1 MQIKE
6 IFFIIL
12 IIINTGCGIN
22 NKKGFS
28 NKNYIVNFQK
38 ELINKE
44 ITGSNEIVIYKD
56 NSLFYRHAE
65 NTNKKYDKKI
75 NNETIFAL
83 WSTSKVIT
91 TIGMFIL
98 EEKNLID
105 FNDPVSKY
113 IPSFS
118 NLKCMKINKQKN
130 TNFEDGDDYCLSSD
144 NIYPCKNQMKIIDLM
159 SHRSGFCTPEN
170 FYVDAVKA
178 DNLEELM
185 EIISKQPLQYE
196 PGTKYLYGVNQS
208 ILGRVI
214 EVASNMQF
222 GEFLDQYL
230 FTPLDMNSTKF
241 YLTKEDKINFQ
252 PLFLNTPSIKGFLQ
266 DGITSRGNILT
277 YDQTDKTNLGAE
289 GLLTT
294 TSDFMKFCKMLVNN
308 GIYEGK
314 KIISPESI
322 KTMTRKYSEGYPKED
337 RSFQYLL
344 GYYMGL
350 SVYVLEDP
358 YIMNQGAPKG
368 IYGWGGLQYTEFW
381 IDPKNSMFVIFMTRS
396 QSYKGVLEDLI
407 KVVYKVVN

>member
-1 MQIKE
+1 MKIKK
-6 IFFIIL
+6 IFIVFL
-12 IIINTGCGIN
+12 IIINTNCN
-22 NKKGFS
+22 VNKEKDLS
-28 NKNYIVNFQK
+28 YKQSIIDFQK
-38 ELINKE
+38 ELIKKE
-44 ITGSNEIVIYKD
+44 ITGSNEIVIYKND
-56 NSLFYRHAE
+56 SLFYRHTE
-65 NTNKKYDKKI
+65 NSNKEYDKKI

-83 WSTSKVIT
+83 WSMSKVLT

-118 NLKCMKINKQKN
+118 NLNCMRIKKQKN
-130 TNFEDGDDYCLSSD
+130 TNFEDGDNYCL
-144 NIYPCKNQMKIIDLM
+144 NTHKIYPCENQMRVIDLM

-214 EVASNMQF
+214 EVASKMQF
-222 GEFLDQYL
+222 GEFLDQFL
-230 FTPLDMNSTKF
+230 FTPLGMNSTKF
-241 YLTKEDKINFQ
+241 YLTKEDKENFQ
-252 PLFLNTPSIKGFLQ
+252 PLFLNTSSIKGFLQ

-277 YDQTDKTNLGAE
+277 YDQNDKTNLGAE
-289 GLLTT
+289 GLVTT
-294 TSDFMKFCKMLVNN
+294 TSDFMNFCKMLLNN
-308 GIYEGK
+308 GVYEGK

-322 KTMTRKYSEGYPKED
+322 KTMTKKYSEGYPKED
-337 RSFQYLL
+337 RSYQNQL

-358 YIMNQGAPKG
+358 SVMNQGAPKG
-368 IYGWGGLQYTEFW
+368 IYGWSGLQYTEFW

-396 QSYKGVLEDLI
+396 HSYKGIQKDLI
-407 KVVYKVVN
+407 RTLYKKIN

>member
-1 MQIKE
+1 MQIEK
-6 IFFIIL
+6 IFIVVL
-12 IIINTGCGIN
+12 IIINTNCN
-22 NKKGFS
+22 VNKERDLSYKQS
-28 NKNYIVNFQK
+28 IINFQK

-44 ITGSNEIVIYKD
+44 ITGSNEIVIYKND
-56 NSLFYRHAE
+56 SLFYRHTE
-65 NTNKKYDKKI
+65 NSNKEYDKKI

-83 WSTSKVIT
+83 WSMSKVLT

-98 EEKNLID
+98 EEKNLVD

-118 NLKCMKINKQKN
+118 NLNCMRIKKQKN
-130 TNFEDGDDYCLSSD
+130 TNFEDGDNYCLNAD
-144 NIYPCKNQMKIIDLM
+144 KIYPCKNQMRVIDLM

-208 ILGRVI
+208 ILGRII

-222 GEFLDQYL
+222 GEFLDQFL
-230 FTPLDMNSTKF
+230 FTPLGMNSTKF
-241 YLTKEDKINFQ
+241 YLTKEDKENFQ

-277 YDQTDKTNLGAE
+277 YDQNDKTNLGAE
-289 GLLTT
+289 GLVTT
-294 TSDFMKFCKMLVNN
+294 TSDFMNFCKMLVNN
-308 GIYEGK
+308 GVYEGK
-314 KIISPESI
+314 KIISQESI
-322 KTMTRKYSEGYPKED
+322 KTMTKKYSEGYPKED
-337 RSFQYLL
+337 RSYQNQL

-350 SVYVLEDP
+350 SVYVLENP
-358 YIMNQGAPKG
+358 NIMNQGAPKG
-368 IYGWGGLQYTEFW
+368 IYGWSGLQYTEFW

-396 QSYKGVLEDLI
+396 QSYKGIQKDLI
-407 KVVYKVVN
+407 GTIYNKIN

>member
-1 MQIKE
+1 MKTNIICITILFLSLISCKERIEFSSSEDLIK
-6 IFFIIL
+6 
-12 IIINTGCGIN
+12 
-22 NKKGFS
+22 K
-28 NKNYIVNFQK
+28 FQK
-38 ELINKE
+38 ELIEKE
-44 ITGSNEIVIYKD
+44 ITGSNEIVVYKD
-56 NSLFYRHAE
+56 DSLFYRHTE
-65 NTNKKYDKKI
+65 NSNKKYDKNI
-75 NNETIFAL
+75 TNETLFAL
-83 WSTSKVIT
+83 WSMSKVVT

-98 EEKNLID
+98 KENNLVD
-105 FNDPVSKY
+105 FDDPVSKY

-118 NLKCMKINKQKN
+118 NLSCMNIKKQIN
-130 TNFEDGDDYCLSSD
+130 TNFEDGDDYCLSSS
-144 NIYPCKNQMKIIDLM
+144 NIYPCKNQMKVIDLM

-178 DNLEELM
+178 ENLEELM

-230 FTPLDMNSTKF
+230 FAPLDMNSTKF

-277 YDQTDKTNLGAE
+277 YDQSDKTNLGAE
-289 GLLTT
+289 GLVTT
-294 TSDFMKFCKMLVNN
+294 TSDFMNFCKMLVNN
-308 GIYEGK
+308 GIYKGK

-322 KTMTRKYSEGYPKED
+322 ITMTSKYSEGYPRED
-337 RSFQYLL
+337 RSYQNQL
-344 GYYMGL
+344 GYSMGL

-358 YIMNQGAPKG
+358 NIMNQGAPKG
-368 IYGWGGLQYTEFW
+368 IYGWSGLQYTEFW

-396 QSYKGVLEDLI
+396 QSYKGVQENLI
-407 KVVYKVVN
+407 RTIYKTIN

>member
-1 MQIKE
+1 MQIKK
-6 IFFIIL
+6 IFFIVI
-12 IIINTGCGIN
+12 IIINTGCRKN
-22 NKKGFS
+22 NEKDLSNKKS
-28 NKNYIVNFQK
+28 IVNFQK
-38 ELINKE
+38 KLINKE
-44 ITGSNEIVIYKD
+44 ITGSNEIVIYKND
-56 NSLFYRHAE
+56 SLFYRHTE
-65 NTNKKYDKKI
+65 NTNKEYDKKI
-75 NNETIFAL
+75 HNETIFAL
-83 WSTSKVIT
+83 WSMSKVVT

-98 EEKNLID
+98 QEKDLID

-118 NLKCMKINKQKN
+118 NFNCMKIEKQKN
-130 TNFEDGDDYCLSSD
+130 ANYEDGNYYCLSSD
-144 NIYPCKNQMKIIDLM
+144 NIYPCKNQMKVIDLM

-170 FYVDAVKA
+170 FYVNAVKA

-222 GEFLDQYL
+222 VEFLDQYL
-230 FTPLDMNSTKF
+230 FTPLDMNNTKF
-241 YLTKEDKINFQ
+241 YLTKEDEINFQ
-252 PLFLNTPSIKGFLQ
+252 PLFLNTSSIKGFLQ

-277 YDQTDKTNLGAE
+277 YDQNDKTNLGAE

-294 TSDFMKFCKMLVNN
+294 TSDFMNFCKMLVNN
-308 GIYEGK
+308 GIYKGK

-322 KTMTRKYSEGYPKED
+322 KMMTKKYSEGYPRED
-337 RSFQYLL
+337 RSYQNQL

-358 YIMNQGAPKG
+358 NTMNQGAPEG
-368 IYGWGGLQYTEFW
+368 IYGWSGLQYTEFW

-396 QSYKGVLEDLI
+396 QSYKSIQEDLI
-407 KVVYKVVN
+407 RTIYKSIN

>member
-1 MQIKE
+1 MQIKK
-6 IFFIIL
+6 IFILFL
-12 IIINTGCGIN
+12 IIINIDCGKN
-22 NKKGFS
+22 DGNDLS
-28 NKNYIVNFQK
+28 NKQSIVSFQK
-38 ELINKE
+38 ELIDKK
-44 ITGSNEIVIYKD
+44 ITGSNEVVIYKD
-56 NSLFYRHAE
+56 DSLIYRHAE
-65 NTNKKYDKKI
+65 NTNNKYDKKI
-75 NNETIFAL
+75 NNETVFAL
-83 WSTSKVIT
+83 WSMSKVVTNIA
-91 TIGMFIL
+91 MFIL
-98 EEKNLID
+98 KENNLID

-118 NLKCMKINKQKN
+118 NLNCMKIQKQNNK
-130 TNFEDGDDYCLSSD
+130 NFEDGDDYCLSSS
-144 NIYPCKNQMKIIDLM
+144 ITYPCKNQMKVIDLM

-185 EIISKQPLQYE
+185 EIISKKPLQYE
-196 PGTKYLYGVNQS
+196 PGTKYLYGINQS

-222 GEFLDQYL
+222 GKFLDKYL

-241 YLTKEDKINFQ
+241 YLTIKDKKKFQ

-277 YDQTDKTNLGAE
+277 YDENNKTNLGAE
-289 GLLTT
+289 GLLST
-294 TSDFMKFCKMLVNN
+294 TSDFINFCKMLVSN
-308 GIYEGK
+308 GVYKGK

-322 KTMTRKYSEGYPKED
+322 ITMTKKYSEGYPLED
-337 RSFQYLL
+337 RSFQNQL

-358 YIMNQGAPKG
+358 SIMNQGAPKG

-407 KVVYKVVN
+407 RTVYKVVN

>member
-1 MQIKE
+1 MKTNIICITFLFLYLISCKKRIEFSSSEDLIK
-6 IFFIIL
+6 
-12 IIINTGCGIN
+12 
-22 NKKGFS
+22 K
-28 NKNYIVNFQK
+28 FQK
-38 ELINKE
+38 ELIEKK
-44 ITGSNEIVIYKD
+44 ITGSNEIVVYKD
-56 NSLFYRHAE
+56 DSLFYRHKE
-65 NTNKKYDKKI
+65 NTNNKYDKNI
-75 NNETIFAL
+75 TDETLFAL
-83 WSTSKVIT
+83 WSMSKVVT
-91 TIGMFIL
+91 TIGMFVL
-98 EEKNLID
+98 KENNLVD
-105 FNDPVSKY
+105 FDDPVSKY

-118 NLKCMKINKQKN
+118 NLNCMSIEKQIN
-130 TNFEDGDDYCLSSD
+130 TNFEDGNDYCLSAD
-144 NIYPCKNQMKIIDLM
+144 RIYPCKNQMKVIDLM

-178 DNLEELM
+178 ENLEQLM

-222 GEFLDQYL
+222 GEFLDKFL

-241 YLTKEDKINFQ
+241 YLKKEDKKNFQ

-277 YDQTDKTNLGAE
+277 YDQNDKTNLGAE

-294 TSDFMKFCKMLVNN
+294 TSDFMNFCKMLVNN
-308 GIYEGK
+308 GIYNGK

-322 KTMTRKYSEGYPKED
+322 KTMTKKYSEGYPKED
-337 RSFQYLL
+337 RSYQNQL

-358 YIMNQGAPKG
+358 SIMNQKAPKG
-368 IYGWGGLQYTEFW
+368 IYGWSGLQYTEFW

-396 QSYKGVLEDLI
+396 QSYKGVQEDLI
-407 KVVYKVVN
+407 RTIYKSIN

>member
-1 MQIKE
+1 MQTKK
-6 IFFIIL
+6 IFFLLLNIVIV
-12 IIINTGCGIN
+12 GCSVRN
-22 NKKGFS
+22 EKKIS
-28 NKNYIVNFQK
+28 NKQTLVDFQK

-44 ITGSNEIVIYKD
+44 ITGSNEIVIFKD
-56 NSLFYRHAE
+56 DSLFYRHTE
-65 NTNKKYDKKI
+65 NTNNKYDKKI

-83 WSTSKVIT
+83 WSTSKVVT

-118 NLKCMKINKQKN
+118 NLNCMKIKNQKN
-130 TNFEDGDDYCLSSD
+130 ANFEDGDDYCLSSD
-144 NIYPCKNQMKIIDLM
+144 NIYPCENQMKIIDLM

-185 EIISKQPLQYE
+185 EIISKHPLQYE

-214 EVASNMQF
+214 EVVSNMQF
-222 GEFLDQYL
+222 GEFLDEYL

-277 YDQTDKTNLGAE
+277 YDQNDKTNLGAE

-294 TSDFMKFCKMLVNN
+294 TSDFMNFCKMLVLKAKLW
-308 GIYEGK
+308 IRRCLKECKCQASCSVWILILMPAKRAAMAPY
-314 KIISPESI
+314 SI
-322 KTMTRKYSEGYPKED
+322 GPM
-337 RSFQYLL
+337 
-344 GYYMGL
+344 
-350 SVYVLEDP
+350 
-358 YIMNQGAPKG
+358 
-368 IYGWGGLQYTEFW
+368 
-381 IDPKNSMFVIFMTRS
+381 
-396 QSYKGVLEDLI
+396 
-407 KVVYKVVN
+407 

>member
-1 MQIKE
+1 MKTNIICITILFLSLISCKERIKFSSSE
-6 IFFIIL
+6 DL
-12 IIINTGCGIN
+12 I
-22 NKKGFS
+22 KK
-28 NKNYIVNFQK
+28 FQK
-38 ELINKE
+38 ELIEKE
-44 ITGSNEIVIYKD
+44 ITGSNEIVVYKD
-56 NSLFYRHAE
+56 DSLFYRHTE
-65 NTNKKYDKKI
+65 NTNKEYDKKI
-75 NNETIFAL
+75 HNETIFAL
-83 WSTSKVIT
+83 WSTTKVVT

-105 FNDPVSKY
+105 LNDPVSKY

-118 NLKCMKINKQKN
+118 NLNCMKIKKQKN
-130 TNFEDGDDYCLSSD
+130 ANFEDGDDYCLSSD
-144 NIYPCKNQMKIIDLM
+144 NIYPCENQMKIIDLM

-170 FYVDAVKA
+170 FYVNAVKA

-185 EIISKQPLQYE
+185 EIISKHPLQYE

-214 EVASNMQF
+214 EIATNMQF

-230 FTPLDMNSTKF
+230 FTPLDMNNTKF
-241 YLTKEDKINFQ
+241 YLTNEDKINFQ
-252 PLFLNTPSIKGFLQ
+252 PLFLNTSSIKGFLQ

-277 YDQTDKTNLGAE
+277 YDQNDKTNLGAE

-294 TSDFMKFCKMLVNN
+294 TSDFMNFCKMLVNN
-308 GIYEGK
+308 GIYNGK

-322 KTMTRKYSEGYPKED
+322 KTMTKKYSEGYPRED
-337 RSFQYLL
+337 RSYQNQL

-358 YIMNQGAPKG
+358 NIMNQGAPKG
-368 IYGWGGLQYTEFW
+368 IYGWSGLQYTEFW

-396 QSYKGVLEDLI
+396 QSYKGIQEDLI
-407 KVVYKVVN
+407 RTIYKSIN

>member
-1 MQIKE
+1 MKTNIICITVLFLSLISCKERIEFSSSEDLIK
-6 IFFIIL
+6 
-12 IIINTGCGIN
+12 
-22 NKKGFS
+22 K
-28 NKNYIVNFQK
+28 FQK
-38 ELINKE
+38 ELIEKK
-44 ITGSNEIVIYKD
+44 ITGSNEIVVYKD
-56 NSLFYRHAE
+56 DSLFYRHKE
-65 NTNKKYDKKI
+65 NTNNKYDKNI
-75 NNETIFAL
+75 TDETLFAL
-83 WSTSKVIT
+83 WSMSKVVT
-91 TIGMFIL
+91 TIGMFVL
-98 EEKNLID
+98 KENNLVD
-105 FNDPVSKY
+105 FDDPVSKY

-118 NLKCMKINKQKN
+118 NLNCMSIKKQIN
-130 TNFEDGDDYCLSSD
+130 TNFEDGNDYCLSAD
-144 NIYPCKNQMKIIDLM
+144 RIYPCKNQMKVIDLM

-178 DNLEELM
+178 ENLEQLM

-222 GEFLDQYL
+222 GEFLDKFL

-241 YLTKEDKINFQ
+241 YLKKEDKKNFQ

-277 YDQTDKTNLGAE
+277 YDQNDKTNLGAE

-294 TSDFMKFCKMLVNN
+294 TSDFMNFCKMLVNN
-308 GIYEGK
+308 GIYNGK

-322 KTMTRKYSEGYPKED
+322 KTMTKKYSEGYPKED
-337 RSFQYLL
+337 RSYQNQL

-358 YIMNQGAPKG
+358 SIMNQKAPKG
-368 IYGWGGLQYTEFW
+368 IYGWSGLQYTEFW

-396 QSYKGVLEDLI
+396 QSYKGIQENLI
-407 KVVYKVVN
+407 KTIYKAIN

>member
-1 MQIKE
+1 MKTNIICITILFLSLISCKERIKFSSSE
-6 IFFIIL
+6 DL
-12 IIINTGCGIN
+12 I
-22 NKKGFS
+22 KK
-28 NKNYIVNFQK
+28 FQK
-38 ELINKE
+38 ELIEKE
-44 ITGSNEIVIYKD
+44 ITGSNEIVVYKD
-56 NSLFYRHAE
+56 DSLFYRHTE
-65 NTNKKYDKKI
+65 NSNKKYDKNI
-75 NNETIFAL
+75 TNETLFAL
-83 WSTSKVIT
+83 WSMSKVVT

-98 EEKNLID
+98 KENNLVD
-105 FNDPVSKY
+105 FDDPVSKY

-118 NLKCMKINKQKN
+118 NLNCMSIKKQIN
-130 TNFEDGDDYCLSSD
+130 TNFEDGNDYCLSAD
-144 NIYPCKNQMKIIDLM
+144 RIYPCKNQMKVIDLM

-178 DNLEELM
+178 ENLEELM

-277 YDQTDKTNLGAE
+277 YDQSDKTNLGAE
-289 GLLTT
+289 GLVTT
-294 TSDFMKFCKMLVNN
+294 TSDFMNFCKMLVNN
-308 GIYEGK
+308 GIYKGK

-322 KTMTRKYSEGYPKED
+322 KMMTKKYSEGYPRED
-337 RSFQYLL
+337 RSYQNQL

-358 YIMNQGAPKG
+358 NIMNQGAPKG
-368 IYGWGGLQYTEFW
+368 IYGWSGLQYTEFW

-396 QSYKGVLEDLI
+396 QSYKGVQENLI
-407 KVVYKVVN
+407 RTIYKTIN

>member
-1 MQIKE
+1 MKTNIICITILFLSLISCKERIMFSSSEDLIK
-6 IFFIIL
+6 
-12 IIINTGCGIN
+12 
-22 NKKGFS
+22 K
-28 NKNYIVNFQK
+28 FQK
-38 ELINKE
+38 ELIEKE
-44 ITGSNEIVIYKD
+44 ITGSNEIVVYKD
-56 NSLFYRHAE
+56 DSLFYRHKE
-65 NTNKKYDKKI
+65 NTNNKYDKNI
-75 NNETIFAL
+75 TNETLFAL
-83 WSTSKVIT
+83 WSMSKVVT
-91 TIGMFIL
+91 TIGMFVL
-98 EEKNLID
+98 KENNLVD
-105 FNDPVSKY
+105 FDDPVSKY

-118 NLKCMKINKQKN
+118 NLNCMSIEKQIN
-130 TNFEDGDDYCLSSD
+130 TNFEDGNDYCLSAD
-144 NIYPCKNQMKIIDLM
+144 RIYPCKNQMKVIDLM

-178 DNLEELM
+178 ENLEQLM

-222 GEFLDQYL
+222 GEFLDKFL

-241 YLTKEDKINFQ
+241 YLKKEDKKNFQ

-277 YDQTDKTNLGAE
+277 YDQNDKTNLGAE

-294 TSDFMKFCKMLVNN
+294 TSDFMNFCKMLVNN
-308 GIYEGK
+308 GIYKGK

-322 KTMTRKYSEGYPKED
+322 KTMTKKYSEGYPKED
-337 RSFQYLL
+337 RSYQNQL

-358 YIMNQGAPKG
+358 SIMNQKAPKG
-368 IYGWGGLQYTEFW
+368 IYGWSGLQYTEFW

-396 QSYKGVLEDLI
+396 QSYKGIQENLI
-407 KVVYKVVN
+407 KTIYKAIN

>member
-1 MQIKE
+1 MKTNIICITVLFLSLISCKERIEFSSSEDLIK
-6 IFFIIL
+6 
-12 IIINTGCGIN
+12 
-22 NKKGFS
+22 K
-28 NKNYIVNFQK
+28 FQK
-38 ELINKE
+38 ELIEKK
-44 ITGSNEIVIYKD
+44 ITGSNEIVVYKND
-56 NSLFYRHAE
+56 SLFYRHTE
-65 NTNKKYDKKI
+65 NTNNKYDKNI
-75 NNETIFAL
+75 TNETLFAL
-83 WSTSKVIT
+83 WSMSKVVT

-98 EEKNLID
+98 KENNLVD
-105 FNDPVSKY
+105 FDDPVSKY

-118 NLKCMKINKQKN
+118 NLNCMSIEKQIN
-130 TNFEDGDDYCLSSD
+130 TNFEDGNDYCLRVDS
-144 NIYPCKNQMKIIDLM
+144 IYPCKNQMKVIDLM

-178 DNLEELM
+178 ENLEQLM

-222 GEFLDQYL
+222 GEFLDQFL

-241 YLTKEDKINFQ
+241 YLKKEDKKNFQ

-277 YDQTDKTNLGAE
+277 YDQNDKTNLGAE

-294 TSDFMKFCKMLVNN
+294 TSDFMNFCKMLVNN
-308 GIYEGK
+308 GIYKGK

-322 KTMTRKYSEGYPKED
+322 KTMTKKYSEGYPKED
-337 RSFQYLL
+337 RSYQNQL

-358 YIMNQGAPKG
+358 SIMNQGAPKG
-368 IYGWGGLQYTEFW
+368 IYGWSGLQYTEFW

-396 QSYKGVLEDLI
+396 QSYKGIQENLI
-407 KVVYKVVN
+407 RTIYKAIN

>member
-1 MQIKE
+1 MHIKKKVVV
-6 IFFIIL
+6 FL
-12 IIINTGCGIN
+12 LIINTSCN
-22 NKKGFS
+22 NIIES
-28 NKNYIVNFQK
+28 NLSHKQTLVNFQK

-44 ITGSNEIVIYKD
+44 ITGSNEIVIFKD
-56 NSLFYRHAE
+56 DSLFYRHTE
-65 NTNKKYDKKI
+65 NTNNKYDKKI

-83 WSTSKVIT
+83 WSTSKVVT

-118 NLKCMKINKQKN
+118 NLNCMNIKKQKN
-130 TNFEDGDDYCLSSD
+130 ADFEDGDHYCLSSD

-185 EIISKQPLQYE
+185 EIISKHPLQYE

-214 EVASNMQF
+214 EVVSNMQF
-222 GEFLDQYL
+222 GEFLDEYL

-252 PLFLNTPSIKGFLQ
+252 PLFLNTSSIKGFLQ

-277 YDQTDKTNLGAE
+277 YDQSDKTNLGAE
-289 GLLTT
+289 GLVTT
-294 TSDFMKFCKMLVNN
+294 TSDFMKFCKMLVNS
-308 GIYEGK
+308 GTYEGK

-322 KTMTRKYSEGYPKED
+322 KTMTKKYSEGYPRED
-337 RSFQYLL
+337 RSYQNQL
-344 GYYMGL
+344 GYSMGL

-358 YIMNQGAPKG
+358 NIMNQGAPKG
-368 IYGWGGLQYTEFW
+368 IYGWSGLQYTEFW

-396 QSYKGVLEDLI
+396 QSYKGVQEDLI
-407 KVVYKVVN
+407 RTIYKSIN